1 MNQSGLVVAPGSRR
15 VDSGA
20 HEGIPVGHAFL
31 SLDLVKPV
39 GKESLH
45 IDAAAVV
52 ICPANATCPLVSN
65 GVTRPTVWFGQSDT
79 CAPIAHSGEAALP
92 VIPDTISRVLQREGV

>member
-20 HEGIPVGHAFL
+20 HEGIPVEHAFL

-45 IDAAAVV
+45 IDAGAA
-52 ICPANATCPLVSN
+52 IT
-65 GVTRPTVWFGQSDT
+65 
-79 CAPIAHSGEAALP
+79 
-92 VIPDTISRVLQREGV
+92 

>member
-20 HEGIPVGHAFL
+20 HEGIPVEHAFL
-31 SLDLVKPV
+31 PFDLVNPV

-45 IDAAAVV
+45 IDAAAVIV
-52 ICPANATCPLVSN
+52 CPADHTHIGDECFLLILFLVLGFINLPGPSSELLTSAQHPVRMCP
-65 GVTRPTVWFGQSDT
+65 
-79 CAPIAHSGEAALP
+79 
-92 VIPDTISRVLQREGV
+92 